1 MWVCA
6 RVAFDATAG
15 TVSIASVLA
24 PLSATVS
31 HPARQRATLLAK
43 APEAV
48 NAERVS
54 KTFRVPHVRYS
65 TLKERAL
72 HPFAARTADEFEAL
86 RDVSFAARR
95 GEFFGIVG
103 RNGSG
108 KSTLLKCVAGIYAI
122 DAGTVTVN
130 GRLSPFIELGVGFN
144 TELSARDN
152 VLINAIMLG
161 LTRKEARRRFDEII
175 EFAELEEFVDLKLKN
190 YSSGMSVRLGFAVAI
205 QVEADVLLVDE
216 VLAVG
221 DAAFQQKCFDEFD
234 RLKSENRTMLFVTH
248 DMSSVERFCDHG
260 LVLERGRLVDEGEP
274 EQITRTYNEINFGQM
289 SGGEAQAAT
298 GSAVRFVRGW
308 CESASGEQLVSS
320 RQGEDIHACFEV
332 EFTRLVE
339 DPVLSIALRNEVRH
353 TILVATADEGAG
365 TGGRYSTGDRAVAR
379 FAFQNMLAPSRYTF
393 TARVGVRD
401 RGLYGEAEDLFAL
414 IVQAEGMSGGIVD
427 LPYEAEGRRL

>member
-1 MWVCA
+1 VLPPA
-6 RVAFDATAG
+6 ALVPAAEA
-15 TVSIASVLA
+15 VSIASVLA
-24 PLSATVS
+24 PVTVTVS

-43 APEAV
+43 APASVKAELV
-48 NAERVS
+48 N
-54 KTFRVPHVRYS
+54 KNFRVPHVRYS

-86 RDVSFAARR
+86 RGVSFAVKR

-122 DAGTVTVN
+122 DAGSITVN

-144 TELSARDN
+144 PELSARDN

-161 LTRKEARRRFDEII
+161 LTRKEARARFDEVI

-234 RLKSENRTMLFVTH
+234 RLKGENRTMLYVTH
-248 DMSSVERFCDHG
+248 DMASVERFCDHG
-260 LVLERGRLVDEGEP
+260 LVLERGRLVDEGRP
-274 EQITRTYNEINFGQM
+274 DRITRTYNEINFGQM
-289 SGGEAQAAT
+289 SGSEEQATA

-308 CESASGEQLVSS
+308 CESGSGEQLVSS
-320 RQGEDIHACFEV
+320 RQGEQIHACFEV
-332 EFTRLVE
+332 EFTRPVE

-353 TILVATADEGAG
+353 TILVATADDGSG
-365 TGGRYSTGDRAVAR
+365 SGGRYSGGDRAIVR
-379 FAFQNMLAPSRYTF
+379 FGFENMLAPSRYTF
-393 TARVGVRD
+393 TARVGARG

-414 IVQAEGMSGGIVD
+414 IVQAEAMSGGVVD
-427 LPYEAEGRRL
+427 LPYETEVRRL

>member
-1 MWVCA
+1 
-6 RVAFDATAG
+6 
-15 TVSIASVLA
+15 
-24 PLSATVS
+24 LSATAS
-31 HPARQRATLLAK
+31 YPAGRRARRLAS
-43 APEAV
+43 APESV
-48 NAERVS
+48 TVEQVS
-54 KTFRVPHVRYS
+54 KTFRMPHVRYS

-72 HPFAARTADEFEAL
+72 HPLAARTADEFEAL
-86 RDVSFAARR
+86 RSVTFAARQ

-122 DAGTVTVN
+122 DSGTIAVN

-144 TELSARDN
+144 PELSARDN

-161 LTRKEARRRFDEII
+161 LTRREARARFDEII

-221 DAAFQQKCFDEFD
+221 DAAFQQKCFEEFD
-234 RLKSENRTMLFVTH
+234 RLKRQNRTMLYVTH
-248 DMSSVERFCDHG
+248 EMSSVERFCDRG
-260 LVLERGRLVDEGEP
+260 LVLERGRLVEEGEP
-274 EQITRTYNEINFGQM
+274 QRITRTYNEINFGQM
-289 SGGEAQAAT
+289 SGGEGEAEA

-308 CESASGEQLVSS
+308 CEADSGGQLVSS

-332 EFTRLVE
+332 EFMRPVE

-353 TILVATADEGAG
+353 TILVAEDSSRH
-365 TGGRYSTGDRAVAR
+365 GRFSAGDRAVVR
-379 FAFQNMLAPSRYTF
+379 FVFENVLAPSRYTF
-393 TARVGVRD
+393 TARVGAHG
-401 RGLYGEAEDLFAL
+401 RGLYGEAEDLFGL
-414 IVQAEGMSGGIVD
+414 VVQADAMTGGIVD
-427 LPYEAEGRRL
+427 LPYKAEVERR